1 MSNLKKFVIALLLL
15 VVLIPAG
22 AFGYIYFKLNSM
34 YDSSSDTKTLTKTD
48 YKAEKGITNILLV
61 GTDGRTLEEASRSDS
76 MMILTIDNKHKSVKL
91 TSLARDT
98 YVNIPGHGE
107 QKLTHAYAYGG
118 INLLVE
124 TIESNFKLDIQNYAI
139 VNFFSFMDIIDTL
152 GGVVV
157 DVKDSEI
164 NELNKFIPECY
175 NFDKNSNK
183 GDLKLIEHSGNQ
195 KLNGY
200 QALAYGRIRKND
212 SALERDRRQRALM
225 EGMFEGVKNL
235 PVTKY
240 PELVDTILPY
250 IKTNMKPTTILSL
263 GSSVLAM
270 GGLNIKTLEF
280 PMEEY
285 SNGGIYGNAGWVW
298 RYDED
303 KCLPILHDF
312 MFNDVMYQKT
322 N

>member
-1 MSNLKKFVIALLLL
+1 MSNLKKFVIALLML
-15 VVLIPAG
+15 VIIIPAG

-34 YDSSSDTKTLTKTD
+34 YDSSADAKSLTKTD

-139 VNFFSFMDIIDTL
+139 VNFFSFMDIVNTL

-157 DVKDSEI
+157 DIHEGEI

-175 NFDKNSNK
+175 NFDKNPNK
-183 GDLKLIEHSGNQ
+183 GEMQLIEHSGNQ

-200 QALAYGRIRKND
+200 QALSYGRIRKND

-225 EGMFEGVKNL
+225 ESMFEGVKNL

-240 PELVDTILPY
+240 PELVNSILPY
-250 IKTNMKPTTILSL
+250 IKTNMKPTNILSL
-263 GSSVLAM
+263 GSSVLAI
-270 GGLNIKTLEF
+270 GGLNIKALEF
-280 PMEEY
+280 PMEKY

-312 MFNDVMYQKT
+312 IFNDVMYQK
-322 N
+322 